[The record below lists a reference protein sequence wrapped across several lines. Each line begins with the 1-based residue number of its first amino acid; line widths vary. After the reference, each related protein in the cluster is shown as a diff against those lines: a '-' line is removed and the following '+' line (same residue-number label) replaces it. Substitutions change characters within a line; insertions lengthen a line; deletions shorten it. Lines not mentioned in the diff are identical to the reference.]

1 MSDTTTSR
9 SIKSDTTSSSAS
21 SQVVQDVLTTNYSPI
36 ASNEPQAEPQASEPQ
51 AKTDQDDYESDR
63 ASGEASGSEIE
74 YDDSG
79 VSFVGTTHKD
89 CAPWFNVEDCDVLS
103 NDALVDALD
112 AFQQDCELDA
122 PLKFRPFIAKVVEKL
137 RKTLDERVSA
147 EWLLKDIPGSEGS
160 QTLCE
165 VHHEVVFPVKRPR
178 LRGSRPSD
186 SCEF

>member
-51 AKTDQDDYESDR
+51 AKTDQDDYESD
-63 ASGEASGSEIE
+63 EASGSEIE
-74 YDDSG
+74 SDDSG

>member
-36 ASNEPQAEPQASEPQ
+36 ASNEPQAATSEPQ
-51 AKTDQDDYESDR
+51 AKTDQDDYESD
-63 ASGEASGSEIE
+63 AWDEASGSEIE

-79 VSFVGTTHKD
+79 VSFVGTTHQE
-89 CAPWFNVEDCDVLS
+89 CAPWFKVEDCDVLS

-122 PLKFRPFIAKVVEKL
+122 PLKFRPFIAEAVEKL

-165 VHHEVVFPVKRPR
+165 VNHEVLFPVKRPR
-178 LRGSRPSD
+178 LRGSRSSD